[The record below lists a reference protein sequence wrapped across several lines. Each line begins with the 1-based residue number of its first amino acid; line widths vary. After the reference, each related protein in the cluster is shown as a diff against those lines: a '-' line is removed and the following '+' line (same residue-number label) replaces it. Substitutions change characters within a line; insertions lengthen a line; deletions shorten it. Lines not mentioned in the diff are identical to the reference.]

1 MFQYE
6 KSLKSTGL
14 NMDPTNKQNS
24 KLSKDLLNV
33 QEIVEKVDPIS
44 YHQKQQRF
52 VSQSMNRNN
61 SQVNQHFSTFSNIY
75 PFFLII

>member
-6 KSLKSTGL
+6 KSLKSTGI

-52 VSQSMNRNN
+52 VSQSINRNN
-61 SQVNQHFSTFSNIY
+61 FQVGQPFLLYSIIFIY
-75 PFFLII
+75 FF